1 MEYVRAAC
9 ATLIAVVFAASA
21 VSKLRDFRGF
31 ARSLPTLAPVSAR
44 LVRPLALVVVA
55 AETATPILLAVP
67 RAASYGFA
75 LACALLTA
83 FTAAIAGVLRRGR
96 QATCRCFGA
105 SSEPVGRRHLVRN
118 GALLI
123 STVLGGLAPQGLP
136 APAGLAVAAT
146 AGVAGAILIISFDDV
161 VDLFAR
167 SS

>member
-21 VSKLRDFRGF
+21 VSKLRDFPGF
-31 ARSLPTLAPVSAR
+31 ARSLPALAPVGAR
-44 LVRPLALVVVA
+44 LVRPLALLVVA

-67 RAASYGFA
+67 GATSYGFA
-75 LACALLTA
+75 LACALLIA
-83 FTAAIAGVLRRGR
+83 FTAAIVAALQRGR
-96 QATCRCFGA
+96 QAACRCFGA
-105 SSEPVGRRHLVRN
+105 PSGPVGRRHLVRN
-118 GALLI
+118 GTLLAGAF
-123 STVLGGLAPQGLP
+123 LGGLAPQGPP